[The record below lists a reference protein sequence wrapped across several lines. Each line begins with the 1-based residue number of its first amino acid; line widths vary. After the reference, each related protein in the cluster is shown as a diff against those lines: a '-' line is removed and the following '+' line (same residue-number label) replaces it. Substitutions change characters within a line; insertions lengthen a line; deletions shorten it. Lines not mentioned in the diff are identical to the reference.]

1 MPSSLRPHGLQH
13 ARLLCLPLSPKI
25 CSNSCPLSWWCH
37 PTISSSVTPFSSCP
51 QSFQTSGS
59 FPVSQLFT
67 SGGQTIGALASASV
81 LPISIQGWFP
91 VVWFSCRRESR
102 DSQEN
107 SLALALCCWRRTTV
121 WFSNPTP
128 GYISR
133 KNENYFEDIWK
144 PMFRATLFTLAK
156 IWKQPKAT

>member
-1 MPSSLRPHGLQH
+1 MSNSLWPHGLQH
-13 ARLLCLPLSPKI
+13 ARPPCSSPSLGV
-25 CSNSCPLSWWCH
+25 CPSSCPSSRWCY
-37 PTISSSVTPFSSCP
+37 PTLSSSVIPFCL
-51 QSFQTSGS
+51 QSFPASES
-59 FPVSQLFT
+59 FSVSQLFT

-81 LPISIQGWFP
+81 LPMSIQGWFP

-133 KNENYFEDIWK
+133 KNENYFEDIGK